1 MHKCRRYQGS
11 GRAQALPIGIH
22 PVRPFGRSAAD
33 SFRMLEPPPAAP
45 INWVFRHAIGGAVQG
60 VEMLTKNPSRQPR
73 PTFTDQE
80 ALLFHSQGRP
90 GKLEVIATKP
100 MATQRDLSLAYS
112 PGVAVPVLAIAEDE
126 SLAYDYTTKGNF
138 VAVITNGTAILGLGN
153 RGALAA
159 KPVMEGKAVLFKR
172 FADID
177 SIDLEVNTED
187 PDEFINCVKFLGKG
201 WGGINLED
209 IKAPECFIIE
219 EKLRE
224 LLDIPV
230 FHDDQHGTAIIAA
243 AGLMNALQLTGRDMA
258 DVKLVCNGAGAAG
271 IACLEL
277 LKATGFRPENLVL
290 CDTKGVIY
298 QGRTEGMNQWKSA
311 HAVKTKAR
319 SLAEALD
326 GADVFFGLSA
336 KGAVTKD
343 MVKSMADKPIIFA
356 MANPDPEI
364 TAEEVAE
371 VRDDAIMATGR
382 SDYPNQIN
390 NVLGFPYIFRGAL
403 DVRATSIS
411 MEMKIAATRA
421 LAELAREDVP
431 DEVAT
436 AYGARPKYGP
446 DYIIPVPFDPR
457 LISAIP
463 SAVAQAAMD
472 SGVARRPIEDMG
484 AYREQLLSRR
494 DPVAG
499 VLQQVFSRLRRQP
512 KRVVFAEG
520 EEEQVIRAA
529 ASFVQ
534 QGLGTAQ
541 LVGREDRVRATAEE
555 LGVELGGGI
564 EIFNAAL
571 SKRNAIFAAYLYERL
586 QRKGYLVRDCQRLV
600 NTDRNHFASCMVA
613 LGDADAMVT
622 GVTRNFSVALE
633 DVRRVIDPKPGHRV
647 MGVSLVLARG
657 RAVVVADTA
666 VTEMP
671 EAEELAEIAIE
682 AAGVARR
689 LGYEPRVALLAF
701 STFGHPPGERSAR
714 VQRAVR
720 ILDQKRVDF
729 EYDGEMAADIA
740 LNPELAAAYPF
751 CRLSGPANVLIM
763 PAFHSASISTKL
775 LQELGGATV
784 IGPLLVGLDRPVQ
797 IVQLAAKDT
806 QLVNMAALA
815 AYNVSG

>member
-1 MHKCRRYQGS
+1 MSAKPP
-11 GRAQALPIGIH
+11 GR
-22 PVRPFGRSAAD
+22 
-33 SFRMLEPPPAAP
+33 
-45 INWVFRHAIGGAVQG
+45 
-60 VEMLTKNPSRQPR
+60 TR

-80 ALLFHSQGRP
+80 ALQFHSVGRP
-90 GKLEVIATKP
+90 GKLEVVATKP

-112 PGVAVPVLAIAEDE
+112 PGVAVPVLAIAEDP
-126 SLAYDYTTKGNF
+126 SRAYDYTVKGNF

-177 SIDLEVNTED
+177 SIDLEVSTED
-187 PDEFINCVKFLGKG
+187 ADEFINCVKYLGAG

-209 IKAPECFIIE
+209 IKAPECFVIE
-219 EKLRE
+219 QRLRE
-224 LLDIPV
+224 LMDIPV

-243 AGLMNALQLTGRDMA
+243 AGLINALHLTGREIA
-258 DVKLVCNGAGAAG
+258 DAKLVCNGAGAAG

-277 LKATGFRPENLVL
+277 LQAIGFKHDNLIL

-319 SLAEALD
+319 TLAQAFE
-326 GADVFFGLSA
+326 GADIAFGLSA
-336 KGAVTKD
+336 KGAFTQE
-343 MVKSMADKPIIFA
+343 MVKSMAAKPIIFA

-364 TAEEVAE
+364 TVDEVAQ

-403 DVRATSIS
+403 DVRASAIN
-411 MEMKIAATRA
+411 MEMKIAAANA
-421 LAELAREDVP
+421 LAALAREDVP
-431 DEVAT
+431 DEVAS
-436 AYGARPKYGP
+436 AYGARPKFGP

-457 LISAIP
+457 LISYVP
-463 SAVAQAAMD
+463 PAVAKAAMD
-472 SGVARRPIEDMG
+472 TGVARKPIVDMDG
-484 AYREQLLSRR
+484 YREQLRSRR
-494 DPVAG
+494 DPIAG
-499 VLQQVFSRLRRQP
+499 TLVQVFNRLRRSP

-534 QGLGTAQ
+534 AGLGSAL
-541 LVGREDRVRATAEE
+541 LVGREDRVRASAVESGIE
-555 LGVELGGGI
+555 LGEGI
-564 EIFNAAL
+564 EIINAAV
-571 SKRNAIFAAYLYERL
+571 SRRNSVYTNYLYERL
-586 QRKGYLVRDCQRLV
+586 QRHGYLVRDCQRLV
-600 NTDRNHFASCMVA
+600 NTDRNHFAACMVA

-647 MGVSLVLARG
+647 IGASLVVARG
-657 RAVVVADTA
+657 RTVLVADTA

-671 EAEELAEIAIE
+671 NAQELAEIAIE

-689 LGYEPRVALLAF
+689 FGYEPRLALLAF
-701 STFGHPPGERSAR
+701 STFGHPEGERSAR
-714 VQRAVR
+714 VIEAVK
-720 ILDQKRVDF
+720 ILDGKRVDF

-740 LNPELAAAYPF
+740 LNAALMAPYPF
-751 CRLSGPANVLIM
+751 CRLSGPANVLVM
-763 PAFHSASISTKL
+763 PAFHSASISTKM

-797 IVQLAAKDT
+797 IVQLGAKDN

-815 AYNVSG
+815 AYNISG

>member
-1 MHKCRRYQGS
+1 MPKKSTG
-11 GRAQALPIGIH
+11 
-22 PVRPFGRSAAD
+22 
-33 SFRMLEPPPAAP
+33 
-45 INWVFRHAIGGAVQG
+45 N
-60 VEMLTKNPSRQPR
+60 R

-80 ALLFHSQGRP
+80 ALDFHSRGRP
-90 GKLEVIATKP
+90 GKLEIMATKP

-126 SLAYDYTTKGNF
+126 SKAYDYTTKGNF

-177 SIDLEVNTED
+177 SIDLEVSSED
-187 PDEFINCVKFLGKG
+187 PDEIINCVKLLGKG

-219 EKLRE
+219 QKLRE

-230 FHDDQHGTAIIAA
+230 FHDDQHGTAIIAT
-243 AGLMNALQLTGRDMA
+243 AGLLNSLDLTGRRMEDTRI
-258 DVKLVCNGAGAAG
+258 VCNGAGAAG

-277 LKATGFRPENLVL
+277 LRSIGFRPENLIL

-298 QGRTEGMNQWKSA
+298 EGRTDGMNQWKSA
-311 HAVKTKAR
+311 YAVKTSAR
-319 SLAEALD
+319 TLADALK
-326 GADVFFGLSA
+326 GADVFYGLSA
-336 KGAVTKD
+336 KGAVTKE
-343 MVKSMADKPIIFA
+343 MVASMAPNPIIFA

-382 SDYPNQIN
+382 SDYPNQVN

-403 DVRATSIS
+403 DVQAKTIN
-411 MEMKIAATRA
+411 MEMKIAAARA

-431 DEVAT
+431 DEVAA
-436 AYGARPKYGP
+436 AYGARPKFGP

-457 LISAIP
+457 LISHVP
-463 SAVAQAAMD
+463 PAVAKAAMD
-472 SGVARRPIEDMG
+472 TGVARKPIADME
-484 AYREQLLSRR
+484 AYKQQLRSRR

-499 VLQQVFSRLRRQP
+499 VLQRVFDRLRRSP
-512 KRVVFAEG
+512 KRVAFAEG

-534 QGLGTAQ
+534 QGLGTAM
-541 LVGREDRVRATAEE
+541 LVGREEPIRQTAQA
-555 LGVELGGGI
+555 LGIELGGRI
-564 EIFNAAL
+564 QVINAAL
-571 SKRNAIFAAYLYERL
+571 SNRNSHYATHLYERL
-586 QRKGYLVRDCQRLV
+586 QRQGYLFRDCQRMV
-600 NTDRNHFASCMVA
+600 NQDRNIFASCMVA
-613 LGDADAMVT
+613 LDDADAMVT
-622 GVTRNFSVALE
+622 GVTRNFSVALD
-633 DVRRVIDPKPGHRV
+633 DVRKVIDPKPGHRV
-647 MGVSLVLARG
+647 IGLSMVLARG
-657 RAVVVADTA
+657 NPVLIADTA
-666 VTEMP
+666 ITEMP
-671 EAEELAEIAIE
+671 TAEELADIAAE

-689 LGYEPRVALLAF
+689 MGYVPRVAMLAF
-701 STFGHPPGERSAR
+701 STFGHPQGERSAR
-714 VQRAVR
+714 VIEAVN
-720 ILDQKRVDF
+720 ILDRRRVDF
-729 EYDGEMAADIA
+729 EYDGEMAADVA
-740 LNPELAAAYPF
+740 LNMELAAQYPF
-751 CRLSGPANVLIM
+751 SRLTGPANVLVM

-784 IGPLLVGLDRPVQ
+784 IGPILVGLDRPVQ
-797 IVQLAAKDT
+797 IVQLGAKDS

-815 AYNVSG
+815 AFNVSS

>member
-1 MHKCRRYQGS
+1 MASQNAGKNGS
-11 GRAQALPIGIH
+11 
-22 PVRPFGRSAAD
+22 RS
-33 SFRMLEPPPAAP
+33 
-45 INWVFRHAIGGAVQG
+45 Q
-60 VEMLTKNPSRQPR
+60 R

-90 GKLEVIATKP
+90 GKLEVVATKP

-126 SLAYDYTTKGNF
+126 AKAFDYTTKGNF

-172 FADID
+172 FADVD
-177 SIDLEVNTED
+177 SIDLEVSTED
-187 PDEFINCVKFLGKG
+187 PDEFVNCVKLLGKS

-219 EKLRE
+219 QRLRE

-243 AGLMNALQLTGRDMA
+243 AGLINALELTGREIA
-258 DVKLVCNGAGAAG
+258 TTKLVCNGAGSAG

-277 LKATGFRPENLVL
+277 LRAIGFRPENLIL

-298 QGRTEGMNQWKSA
+298 EGRTEGMNQWKSGFA
-311 HAVKTKAR
+311 AKTKAR
-319 SLAEALD
+319 TLADAVA
-326 GADVFFGLSA
+326 GADVFFGLSV
-336 KGAVTKD
+336 KGAMDKA

-364 TAEEVAE
+364 TVEDVAA
-371 VRDDAIMATGR
+371 VRSDAIMATGR

-403 DVRATSIS
+403 DVRARAIN
-411 MEMKIAATRA
+411 MEMKIAAAHA

-431 DEVAT
+431 DEVAA
-436 AYGARPKYGP
+436 AYGSRPKYGP

-457 LISAIP
+457 LISHVPA
-463 SAVAQAAMD
+463 AVAKAAME
-472 SGVARRPIEDMG
+472 SKVARRPIADMD
-484 AYREQLLSRR
+484 AYRQQLRSRR
-494 DPVAG
+494 DPIAG
-499 VLQQVFSRLRRQP
+499 VLARVFERLRRRP
-512 KRVVFAEG
+512 RRVVFAEG

-529 ASFVQ
+529 ASFVH
-534 QGLGTAQ
+534 QGLGSA
-541 LVGREDRVRATAEE
+541 LLCGRENRVRETAKA

-564 EIFNAAL
+564 EIVNAAL
-571 SKRNAIFAAYLYERL
+571 SKRNAAYAAYLYERL
-586 QRKGYLVRDCQRLV
+586 QRQGFLQRDCQRLV
-600 NTDRNHFASCMVA
+600 NQDRNHFASCMVA

-622 GVTRNFSVALE
+622 GVTRQFSVALE
-633 DVRRVIDPKPGHRV
+633 DVRRCIDPMPGHRV
-647 MGVSLVLARG
+647 MGASLVIARD

-671 EAEELAEIAIE
+671 TAHDLAEIAIE
-682 AAGVARR
+682 AASLARS
-689 LGYEPRVALLAF
+689 LGYEPRLALLAF
-701 STFGHPPGERSAR
+701 STFGHPSGERSER
-714 VQRAVR
+714 VQEAVR
-720 ILDQKRVDF
+720 ILDRARVNF
-729 EYDGEMAADIA
+729 EYDGDMAADVA
-740 LNPELAAAYPF
+740 LNMALREAYPF
-751 CRLSGPANVLIM
+751 CRLSGPANVLVM
-763 PAFHSASISTKL
+763 PAFHSASISTKML
-775 LQELGGATV
+775 MELGGATV
-784 IGPLLVGLDRPVQ
+784 IGPMLVGLDRSVQ
-797 IVQLAAKDT
+797 IVPLSANDA

-815 AYNVSG
+815 AYNAGG